1 MQGLL
6 IVMSGFS
13 GAGKGTL
20 MKRLLTDFED
30 NYCFSVSMTTRG
42 PREGE
47 VDGKDYFF
55 VDRETFEKNIE
66 ADGFVEYAEYCGNY
80 YGTPKAYVDKQL
92 AAGKCVILD
101 IEVQGAM
108 QIKKKF
114 PDALL
119 VFVTPPSIDVL
130 VSRLRARG
138 TESEEV
144 IMKRVNRAKEEA
156 HSIDKYEYIVIN
168 DDLDTAVQD
177 MHEMVMAARFSTFRN
192 REFISE
198 IKAELNQY

>member
-1 MQGLL
+1 MEGLL
-6 IVMSGFS
+6 VVMSGFS

-20 MKRLLTDFED
+20 MKRMLSDFD
-30 NYCFSVSMTTRG
+30 DFCFSVSMTTRA

-55 VDRETFEKNIE
+55 VTRETFEKEIE
-66 ADGFVEYAEYCGNY
+66 KNGFVEYAEYCGNY
-80 YGTPKAYVDKQL
+80 YGTPKAYVEKQIK
-92 AAGKCVILD
+92 AGKCVILD

-108 QIKKKF
+108 QIKKQF
-114 PDALL
+114 PDALM

-130 VSRLRARG
+130 LSRLRARG

-144 IMKRVNRAKEEA
+144 IMKRINRAKEEA
-156 HSIDKYEYIVIN
+156 LSIDKYEYIVVN
-168 DDLDTAVQD
+168 DKLDQAVND

-192 REFISE
+192 RVFVKNI
-198 IKAELNQY
+198 IDELNQY